1 LERDIWRKEQF
12 FLNFGATFL
21 VGEEEKENF
30 SINQNNHFS
39 ANNEF

>member
-21 VGEEEKENF
+21 VGEEKENF